1 MKKKLLL
8 LHPES
13 PGERVVVFRGF
24 FKRLFYPSAFATLGE
39 TLKSVQIDL
48 SKAEQFVAHIQNH
61 LIKGDKVI
69 CKICNKTIDEITCT

>member
-24 FKRLFYPSAFATLGE
+24 FKRLFYPSAFATLGD
-39 TLKSVQIDL
+39 TLKSAAIDL
-48 SKAEQFVAHIQNH
+48 TKSDRFVAHIQAH
-61 LIKGDKVI
+61 LTRGDKVI
-69 CKICNKTIDEITCT
+69 CKICNKTIDDIT